1 MRLVKYKFPSVRR
14 WILGRMLRNSI
25 REAALKDFEE
35 RFDFVSGN
43 RGRFVSFFWYW
54 FQIIVLLPSFIGDMF
69 YWRIAMLKN
78 YLFIA
83 LRNLK
88 KNRIYSSLNI
98 IGLAVGLAAFILIA
112 LYVQYELSFDKYHEN
127 SDRIYRVVREDS
139 TFTPAPLGP
148 ALTENFPEVVAVT
161 RIIQS
166 KNMLISHEQD
176 HFLEDE
182 FYWAG
187 PATFEIFTIPFIKG
201 DPQTALDDPSA
212 ILISARIAAKYFGNE
227 DPLGKVL
234 TVNNRTNFTVSGIFS
249 GMPANSHF
257 VMDII
262 VPYVTYFQIT
272 NNDITRWRSNFSYTY
287 FLLQEGTNPEG
298 FENKIHPTIERPLFE
313 QAGFKEPYPK
323 MYSIQ
328 PITEIHLHSH
338 RMQEIGVNN
347 DIIYILLFSAIAFLI
362 LFIACVNYM
371 NLATARSIRRA
382 SEVGMRKV
390 VGAQRKQLI
399 VQFLSESV
407 AMTFLAMFLSLI
419 IIVLALPAFNSLVER
434 QLSINP
440 VANPQFFLGLVF
452 IVFIVGLFAGSYPAM
467 RVSGFR
473 PISVLSGAFTK
484 SSKGLALRN
493 ILVLV
498 QFSITIILI
507 ICTLTVREQLDF
519 VKNMDVGYSKEQ
531 IITLGVRDRAVRQNI
546 QAIKTELLR
555 YSDVVA
561 VSTSGRLPNDI
572 DTFTSRDW
580 TGRNPDEPIPIF
592 YNTTDYDFIDLFDIQ
607 IVEGRNFSR
616 DFPSDEKSVFLVNEA
631 AVRVAEWESPIGR
644 KLTHWRGDTGKIVGI
659 MKDFHHHSLHRPIDP
674 LYIFLDASDYSTVSI
689 KIKSIHIPATID
701 YVESVMKKF
710 SPNLPF
716 DYSFFD
722 DVFERAYNTE
732 QRMVSIFSSFAI
744 LAILIACLGLF
755 GLAAF
760 AAEQRTKE
768 IGIRKVV
775 GASVPKII
783 LLLSKEFIRWV
794 VLANIIAWPVAY
806 FAMNRWLQNFA
817 YRIDLS
823 VLLFLFAAVVALII
837 SGLTVSVQSVK
848 AAAANPVEALK
859 YE

>member
-1 MRLVKYKFPSVRR
+1 
-14 WILGRMLRNSI
+14 
-25 REAALKDFEE
+25 
-35 RFDFVSGN
+35 
-43 RGRFVSFFWYW
+43 
-54 FQIIVLLPSFIGDMF
+54 
-69 YWRIAMLKN
+69 MLKN
-78 YLFIA
+78 YLLIT

-127 SDRIYRVVREDS
+127 YDRIYRVVREDR

-161 RIIQS
+161 RIIRS

-227 DPLGKVL
+227 DPMGKVL

-249 GMPANSHF
+249 DMPANSHF

-287 FLLQEGTNPEG
+287 FLLQEGANPEG
-298 FENKIHPTIERPLFE
+298 FENKIHPVIERPLFE
-313 QAGFKEPYPK
+313 QAGFKKPYPTI
-323 MYSIQ
+323 YSIQ

-338 RMQEIGVNN
+338 RMQEISVNN
-347 DIIYILLFSAIAFLI
+347 DIKYILLFSAIAFLI
-362 LFIACVNYM
+362 LFIACINYM

-382 SEVGMRKV
+382 REVGMRKV

-419 IIVLALPAFNSLVER
+419 IIVLALSAFNSLVER
-434 QLSINP
+434 KLSINP
-440 VANPQFFLGLVF
+440 VANPQFILGLVF
-452 IVFIVGLFAGSYPAM
+452 IVLIVGLFAGSYPAM

-531 IITLGVRDRAVRQNI
+531 IITLGVRDRAVRENI

-580 TGRNPDEPIPIF
+580 TGRNLDEPIPIF

-631 AVRVAEWESPIGR
+631 AVRVAEWESPIGQ

-689 KIKSIHIPATID
+689 KIRSTHIPGTID

-710 SPNLPF
+710 SPNFPF

-755 GLAAF
+755 GLTAF
-760 AAEQRTKE
+760 ASEQRTKE

-783 LLLSKEFIRWV
+783 LLLSQEFIRWV

-806 FAMNRWLQNFA
+806 FAMNKWLQNFA
-817 YRIDLS
+817 YRIDLN
-823 VLLFLFAAVVALII
+823 VVLFLFAAVMALTVA
-837 SGLTVSVQSVK
+837 GLTVSVQSVK